1 MLSSQLSKENIPKLS
16 TRNIA
21 PDKQYPT
28 MNPFQG
34 WGKKKLPWKFLLE
47 GWIVLLCGLFALLDC
62 WCNLDVTFVHWQ
74 YNTYKSWSDT
84 ASQENMKRFFL
95 LIDYFDVQH
104 QGDSHLKASLSI
116 LFKGNLWGS

>member
-1 MLSSQLSKENIPKLS
+1 MIYGKIWGTPLDYTESNQIYSLNAQYYAYHVQKIRLYFDIDILQRFTKISMLSSQLSKENIPKLS

-47 GWIVLLCGLFALLDC
+47 G
-62 WCNLDVTFVHWQ
+62 
-74 YNTYKSWSDT
+74 
-84 ASQENMKRFFL
+84 
-95 LIDYFDVQH
+95 
-104 QGDSHLKASLSI
+104 
-116 LFKGNLWGS
+116 